1 MGKYTLLLSAL
12 TTMYDSNYCP
22 YPELS
27 HVVNETLPVLNEV
40 LSPKRLVTTYNFCH
54 VYNQNFSV
62 GKRK

>member
-27 HVVNETLPVLNEV
+27 HVVNENLPVLNEV

-54 VYNQNFSV
+54 V
-62 GKRK
+62 